1 MKTHL
6 KTVLLLGLLLAIVI
20 PVFAGNYEESLIT
33 GNGKKLGKIII
44 RKHFSFFG
52 NPYSYWYKDY
62 QIKDLNTLEYL
73 MRKAGDYRALDM
85 LNRSKIFRVGGE
97 LINIIG
103 YGYDLA
109 AASFFLVSFKY
120 YNEGDEYNGDTCH
133 RYGVNYLLTGSLIG
147 ICGGLFKWYGQNV
160 RNSSVEHYNGTIEGL
175 YHPEIGFNVFSNSMS
190 SIGIGVKLVF

>member
-33 GNGKKLGKIII
+33 GNGKKLEKIII
-44 RKHFSFFG
+44 RKHFSFLG

-62 QIKDLNTLEYL
+62 QIRDLNTLEYL
-73 MRKAGDYRALDM
+73 MRKAEDYRALDM
-85 LNRSKIFRVGGE
+85 LNRSKIFRISGAIINVFGNFCLGLGLGSYIAAYLANDNGYTNEANDYTAQGNFYILSGILINLSGE
-97 LINIIG
+97 L
-103 YGYDLA
+103 L
-109 AASFFLVSFKY
+109 S
-120 YNEGDEYNGDTCH
+120 
-133 RYGVNYLLTGSLIG
+133 
-147 ICGGLFKWYGQNV
+147 WYGQNV